1 MVNFFY
7 LILKQAR
14 LLFMF
19 CLDKKKNKEERNEKK
34 LKKNRIETI
43 YFLEFEWVEIR
54 NKINFIYFFEWVEKS
69 V

>member
-1 MVNFFY
+1 
-7 LILKQAR
+7 
-14 LLFMF
+14 MF

-54 NKINFIYFFEWVEKS
+54 NKINFIYFFE
-69 V
+69 